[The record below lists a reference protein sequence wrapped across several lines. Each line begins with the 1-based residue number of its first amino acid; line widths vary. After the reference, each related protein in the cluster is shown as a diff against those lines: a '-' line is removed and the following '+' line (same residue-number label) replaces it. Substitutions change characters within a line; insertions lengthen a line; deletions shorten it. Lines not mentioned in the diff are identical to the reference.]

1 MEKRTSGRRICL
13 SAAAAVMLAVIGGQA
28 RAGYGLELTA
38 VGDTVQHVSPGYRGV
53 FTSRLRH
60 RYLARRV

>member
-38 VGDTVQHVSPGYRGV
+38 VGDTVQH
-53 FTSRLRH
+53 